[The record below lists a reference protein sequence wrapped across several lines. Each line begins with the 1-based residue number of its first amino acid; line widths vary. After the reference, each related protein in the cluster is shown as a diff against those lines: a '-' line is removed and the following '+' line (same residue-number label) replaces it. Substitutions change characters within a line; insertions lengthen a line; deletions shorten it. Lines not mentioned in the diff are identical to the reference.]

1 MTTLKPLLARNRS
14 WALQKCQ
21 HDPDYFEKWIDGQR
35 PHSLWIGCSDSRVP
49 AEVLTGSQPGELFVH
64 RNIANMLDP
73 ADDNV
78 MSVLQYAL
86 HYLEVER
93 VVLCGHY
100 GCGGV
105 QAALSLPTLPLA
117 QESSALARRIG
128 QLRHTLH
135 HEIAQ
140 IADDCCIAASPGAST
155 SASANAERSRHAL
168 DALVEANVRAQFA
181 RLLESEPVQTV
192 LASGRPLSLHGC
204 VYDSGFRP
212 FNHPRRT
219 PLTAGARPMN
229 TLRQDSLAGIVVF
242 LVALPLCLGI
252 AQASGLPPFVGLL
265 TGIIGGLVVT
275 ALSPSRFA
283 VSGPAAGLVT
293 IVVAAIESRVPSP
306 SS

>member
-21 HDPDYFEKWIDGQR
+21 HDPDYFEKWVDGQR

-86 HYLEVER
+86 DYLEVER

-117 QESSALARRIG
+117 HESSALARRIG
-128 QLRHTLH
+128 QLRYTLH

-140 IADDCCIAASPGAST
+140 IADDCCVAASPGASA
-155 SASANAERSRHAL
+155 SASASADAERSRHAL

-204 VYDSGFRP
+204 VYD
-212 FNHPRRT
+212 
-219 PLTAGARPMN
+219 L
-229 TLRQDSLAGIVVF
+229 
-242 LVALPLCLGI
+242 
-252 AQASGLPPFVGLL
+252 ASGHL
-265 TGIIGGLVVT
+265 TTLVEH
-275 ALSPSRFA
+275 LSPQEHA
-283 VSGPAAGLVT
+283 P
-293 IVVAAIESRVPSP
+293 
-306 SS
+306 

>member
-21 HDPDYFEKWIDGQR
+21 HDPDYFEKWVDGQR

-86 HYLEVER
+86 DYLEVER

-105 QAALSLPTLPLA
+105 QAALSCPLCRWRRN
-117 QESSALARRIG
+117 SALARRIG

-140 IADDCCIAASPGAST
+140 IADDCCVAASPAPAPAPAPT
-155 SASANAERSRHAL
+155 RSARHAL

-181 RLLESEPVQTV
+181 PLLESEPVQTV

-204 VYDSGFRP
+204 VYD
-212 FNHPRRT
+212 
-219 PLTAGARPMN
+219 L
-229 TLRQDSLAGIVVF
+229 
-242 LVALPLCLGI
+242 
-252 AQASGLPPFVGLL
+252 ASGHL
-265 TGIIGGLVVT
+265 TTLVEH
-275 ALSPSRFA
+275 LSPQEHA
-283 VSGPAAGLVT
+283 P
-293 IVVAAIESRVPSP
+293 
-306 SS
+306 

>member
-105 QAALSLPTLPLA
+105 QAAISLPTLPLA

-128 QLRHTLH
+128 QLRRTLH
-135 HEIAQ
+135 HEMAQ
-140 IADDCCIAASPGAST
+140 IADESCVAASPAV
-155 SASANAERSRHAL
+155 SASASADAERSRRML

-204 VYDSGFRP
+204 VYD
-212 FNHPRRT
+212 
-219 PLTAGARPMN
+219 L
-229 TLRQDSLAGIVVF
+229 
-242 LVALPLCLGI
+242 
-252 AQASGLPPFVGLL
+252 ASGHLS
-265 TGIIGGLVVT
+265 TLVEH
-275 ALSPSRFA
+275 LSPQEHA
-283 VSGPAAGLVT
+283 P
-293 IVVAAIESRVPSP
+293 
-306 SS
+306 

>member
-21 HDPDYFEKWIDGQR
+21 HDPDYFEKWVDGQR

-105 QAALSLPTLPLA
+105 QAALSCPPCRWRRSPRRWLAASASCAAPCIKKLRRLPMGVVLRLPPAPAPAPTRSPLA
-117 QESSALARRIG
+117 MRWTPRWKPTFAPSSPVCWRVSRCRRCSPAG
-128 QLRHTLH
+128 GRSACT
-135 HEIAQ
+135 
-140 IADDCCIAASPGAST
+140 AAST
-155 SASANAERSRHAL
+155 
-168 DALVEANVRAQFA
+168 
-181 RLLESEPVQTV
+181 
-192 LASGRPLSLHGC
+192 
-204 VYDSGFRP
+204 
-212 FNHPRRT
+212 
-219 PLTAGARPMN
+219 
-229 TLRQDSLAGIVVF
+229 IW
-242 LVALPLCLGI
+242 LP
-252 AQASGLPPFVGLL
+252 
-265 TGIIGGLVVT
+265 
-275 ALSPSRFA
+275 
-283 VSGPAAGLVT
+283 
-293 IVVAAIESRVPSP
+293 AI
-306 SS
+306 

>member
-21 HDPDYFEKWIDGQR
+21 HDPDYFGKWVDGQR

-117 QESSALARRIG
+117 HESSALARRIG
-128 QLRHTLH
+128 SLRDTL
-135 HEIAQ
+135 Q
-140 IADDCCIAASPGAST
+140 SDIAALTLTDPDAD
-155 SASANAERSRHAL
+155 AAAAL
-168 DALVEANVRAQFA
+168 NALVEANVRAQFS
-181 RLLESEPVQTV
+181 RLLDCDPVQTL

-204 VYDSGFRP
+204 VYD
-212 FNHPRRT
+212 
-219 PLTAGARPMN
+219 L
-229 TLRQDSLAGIVVF
+229 
-242 LVALPLCLGI
+242 
-252 AQASGLPPFVGLL
+252 ASGHL
-265 TGIIGGLVVT
+265 TTLVEH
-275 ALSPSRFA
+275 LSPQEHA
-283 VSGPAAGLVT
+283 P
-293 IVVAAIESRVPSP
+293 
-306 SS
+306 

>member
-21 HDPDYFEKWIDGQR
+21 HDPDYFGKWVDGQR

-86 HYLEVER
+86 DYLEVER

-117 QESSALARRIG
+117 HESSALARRIG

-140 IADDCCIAASPGAST
+140 IADGCGVAASPGAST
-155 SASANAERSRHAL
+155 DAEPSRHAL

-181 RLLESEPVQTV
+181 RLLES
-192 LASGRPLSLHGC
+192 
-204 VYDSGFRP
+204 
-212 FNHPRRT
+212 
-219 PLTAGARPMN
+219 
-229 TLRQDSLAGIVVF
+229 
-242 LVALPLCLGI
+242 
-252 AQASGLPPFVGLL
+252 
-265 TGIIGGLVVT
+265 
-275 ALSPSRFA
+275 
-283 VSGPAAGLVT
+283 
-293 IVVAAIESRVPSP
+293 
-306 SS
+306 

>member
-1 MTTLKPLLARNRS
+1 
-14 WALQKCQ
+14 
-21 HDPDYFEKWIDGQR
+21 
-35 PHSLWIGCSDSRVP
+35 
-49 AEVLTGSQPGELFVH
+49 
-64 RNIANMLDP
+64 MLDP

-86 HYLEVER
+86 DYLEVER

-140 IADDCCIAASPGAST
+140 IADDCCVAASPGAS
-155 SASANAERSRHAL
+155 ASTDAERSRRTL
-168 DALVEANVRAQFA
+168 DALVEANVRAQFT

-204 VYDSGFRP
+204 VYD
-212 FNHPRRT
+212 
-219 PLTAGARPMN
+219 L
-229 TLRQDSLAGIVVF
+229 
-242 LVALPLCLGI
+242 
-252 AQASGLPPFVGLL
+252 ASGHL
-265 TGIIGGLVVT
+265 TTLVEH
-275 ALSPSRFA
+275 LSPQEHA
-283 VSGPAAGLVT
+283 P
-293 IVVAAIESRVPSP
+293 
-306 SS
+306 

>member
-105 QAALSLPTLPLA
+105 QAAVENTELGLIDNWLLHIRDIWFKHSSLLGEMPQERRMDTLCELNVME
-117 QESSALARRIG
+117 QVYNLGHSTIMQSAWKRG
-128 QLRHTLH
+128 QKVSIHGWAYGIHDGLLRNLEVTATNRETL
-135 HEIAQ
+135 EQ
-140 IADDCCIAASPGAST
+140 RY
-155 SASANAERSRHAL
+155 RS
-168 DALVEANVRAQFA
+168 
-181 RLLESEPVQTV
+181 
-192 LASGRPLSLHGC
+192 
-204 VYDSGFRP
+204 
-212 FNHPRRT
+212 
-219 PLTAGARPMN
+219 
-229 TLRQDSLAGIVVF
+229 
-242 LVALPLCLGI
+242 GI
-252 AQASGLPPFVGLL
+252 ANLQLKHVNHK
-265 TGIIGGLVVT
+265 
-275 ALSPSRFA
+275 
-283 VSGPAAGLVT
+283 
-293 IVVAAIESRVPSP
+293 
-306 SS
+306 

>member
-86 HYLEVER
+86 DYLEVER

-105 QAALSLPTLPLA
+105 QAAVENPELGLIDNWLLHIRDIWFKHSSLLGEMPEERRLDTLCELNVME
-117 QESSALARRIG
+117 QVYNLGHSTIMQSAWKRG
-128 QLRHTLH
+128 QKVT
-135 HEIAQ
+135 I
-140 IADDCCIAASPGAST
+140 
-155 SASANAERSRHAL
+155 
-168 DALVEANVRAQFA
+168 
-181 RLLESEPVQTV
+181 
-192 LASGRPLSLHGC
+192 HGWA
-204 VYDSGFRP
+204 Y
-212 FNHPRRT
+212 
-219 PLTAGARPMN
+219 
-229 TLRQDSLAGIVVF
+229 GIHD
-242 LVALPLCLGI
+242 
-252 AQASGLPPFVGLL
+252 GLL
-265 TGIIGGLVVT
+265 RDLDVT
-275 ALSPSRFA
+275 AVSRETLEQRYRHGI
-283 VSGPAAGLVT
+283 SNLK
-293 IVVAAIESRVPSP
+293 IKHINHR
-306 SS
+306 

>member
-1 MTTLKPLLARNRS
+1 VTTLKPLLARNRS

-21 HDPDYFEKWIDGQR
+21 HDPDYFEKWVDGQR

-140 IADDCCIAASPGAST
+140 IADG
-155 SASANAERSRHAL
+155 
-168 DALVEANVRAQFA
+168 V
-181 RLLESEPVQTV
+181 V
-192 LASGRPLSLHGC
+192 LRP
-204 VYDSGFRP
+204 
-212 FNHPRRT
+212 PRRQ
-219 PLTAGARPMN
+219 
-229 TLRQDSLAGIVVF
+229 RQHRRG
-242 LVALPLCLGI
+242 
-252 AQASGLPPFVGLL
+252 
-265 TGIIGGLVVT
+265 
-275 ALSPSRFA
+275 ALSPCAGRPGGSQRSRP
-283 VSGPAAGLVT
+283 VRPSAG
-293 IVVAAIESRVPSP
+293 E
-306 SS
+306 

>member
-21 HDPDYFEKWIDGQR
+21 HDPDYFEKWVDGQR

-49 AEVLTGSQPGELFVH
+49 AEVLTGSQPGEPFVH

-73 ADDNV
+73 AADNV

-86 HYLEVER
+86 DYLEVER

-140 IADDCCIAASPGAST
+140 IADDCCGAASPGAST

-181 RLLESEPVQTV
+181 PLLESEPVQTV

-204 VYDSGFRP
+204 VYD
-212 FNHPRRT
+212 
-219 PLTAGARPMN
+219 L
-229 TLRQDSLAGIVVF
+229 
-242 LVALPLCLGI
+242 
-252 AQASGLPPFVGLL
+252 ASGHL
-265 TGIIGGLVVT
+265 TTLVEH
-275 ALSPSRFA
+275 LSPQEHA
-283 VSGPAAGLVT
+283 P
-293 IVVAAIESRVPSP
+293 
-306 SS
+306 

>member
-21 HDPDYFEKWIDGQR
+21 HDPDYFEKWVDGQR

-135 HEIAQ
+135 HEMAQ
-140 IADDCCIAASPGAST
+140 IADECCVAASPAV
-155 SASANAERSRHAL
+155 SASASADAERSRRML
-168 DALVEANVRAQFA
+168 DALVGANVRAQFA

-204 VYDSGFRP
+204 VYD
-212 FNHPRRT
+212 
-219 PLTAGARPMN
+219 L
-229 TLRQDSLAGIVVF
+229 
-242 LVALPLCLGI
+242 
-252 AQASGLPPFVGLL
+252 ASGHL
-265 TGIIGGLVVT
+265 TTLVEH
-275 ALSPSRFA
+275 LSPQEHA
-283 VSGPAAGLVT
+283 P
-293 IVVAAIESRVPSP
+293 
-306 SS
+306 

>member
-49 AEVLTGSQPGELFVH
+49 SEVLTGSQPGELFVH

-155 SASANAERSRHAL
+155 SASTSANAERSRHAL

-181 RLLESEPVQTV
+181 RLLESEPVQKV

-204 VYDSGFRP
+204 VYD
-212 FNHPRRT
+212 
-219 PLTAGARPMN
+219 L
-229 TLRQDSLAGIVVF
+229 
-242 LVALPLCLGI
+242 
-252 AQASGLPPFVGLL
+252 ASGHL
-265 TGIIGGLVVT
+265 TTLVEH
-275 ALSPSRFA
+275 LSPQEHA
-283 VSGPAAGLVT
+283 P
-293 IVVAAIESRVPSP
+293 
-306 SS
+306 

>member
-21 HDPDYFEKWIDGQR
+21 HDPDYFEKWVDGQR

-86 HYLEVER
+86 DYLEVER

-135 HEIAQ
+135 HEMAQ
-140 IADDCCIAASPGAST
+140 IADDCCVAASPAV
-155 SASANAERSRHAL
+155 SASASADAERSHRTL

-204 VYDSGFRP
+204 VYD
-212 FNHPRRT
+212 
-219 PLTAGARPMN
+219 L
-229 TLRQDSLAGIVVF
+229 
-242 LVALPLCLGI
+242 
-252 AQASGLPPFVGLL
+252 ASGHL
-265 TGIIGGLVVT
+265 TTLVEH
-275 ALSPSRFA
+275 LSPQEHA
-283 VSGPAAGLVT
+283 P
-293 IVVAAIESRVPSP
+293 
-306 SS
+306 

>member
-21 HDPDYFEKWIDGQR
+21 HDPDYFEKWVDGQR

-105 QAALSLPTLPLA
+105 QAAVENPELGLIDNWLLHIRDIWFKHSSLLGEMPEERRLDTLCELNVME
-117 QESSALARRIG
+117 QVYNLGHSTIMQSAWKRG
-128 QLRHTLH
+128 QKVT
-135 HEIAQ
+135 I
-140 IADDCCIAASPGAST
+140 
-155 SASANAERSRHAL
+155 
-168 DALVEANVRAQFA
+168 
-181 RLLESEPVQTV
+181 
-192 LASGRPLSLHGC
+192 HGWA
-204 VYDSGFRP
+204 Y
-212 FNHPRRT
+212 
-219 PLTAGARPMN
+219 
-229 TLRQDSLAGIVVF
+229 GIHD
-242 LVALPLCLGI
+242 
-252 AQASGLPPFVGLL
+252 GLL
-265 TGIIGGLVVT
+265 RDLDVT
-275 ALSPSRFA
+275 AVSRETLEQRYRQGI
-283 VSGPAAGLVT
+283 SNLKSKH
-293 IVVAAIESRVPSP
+293 INHK
-306 SS
+306 